1 VAAGRN
7 VLRRLDLVRV
17 SAGVLDEAA
26 MQLAVDLRSLDAI
39 HLATARRLGRDLGAI
54 VTYDQRMA
62 EAATHVGHRVV
73 GPR

>member
-1 VAAGRN
+1 MR
-7 VLRRLDLVRV
+7 LRV
-17 SAGVLDEAA
+17 
-26 MQLAVDLRSLDAI
+26 QLPIDLRSLGAI
-39 HLATARRLGRDLGAI
+39 HLATARGLGRDLGAI